1 MAGRPS
7 KRSISTAARDILWML
22 SEAGEED
29 IGCIANTLRD
39 PESEAAQPAF
49 LRALGTA
56 LAELQGLGLIQ
67 LSLAS
72 SQGRAAVS
80 GSDAARVLM
89 LANNMTW
96 HAEEGC
102 YTWARPSWNG
112 RALVVALSDAGQDF
126 LEQ

>member
-1 MAGRPS
+1 MAGRPR
-7 KRSISTAARDILWML
+7 KRSISSAARDILWML
-22 SEAGEED
+22 GEAGEED

-39 PESEAAQPAF
+39 SEPEAAQPAF

-80 GSDAARVLM
+80 GSDAVYTGRPFWRPFLAR
-89 LANNMTW
+89 
-96 HAEEGC
+96 G
-102 YTWARPSWNG
+102 P
-112 RALVVALSDAGQDF
+112 RALD
-126 LEQ
+126 